1 MSFASILSGPSDDQP
16 VRKPSPLPA
25 PTSVHTPHAPPV
37 FTHRNLDHSSTPTA
51 IHHKQDHRLDIEKR
65 IDAPRAAQATNGFA
79 KPDVEYPAPVPRA
92 PLRKPFPPGVDLEQV
107 NRATAEIDHAEKSD
121 VEEPGFEAE
130 QERYR
135 EKGYK
140 RSVESSRA
148 EEVRRKVGCLRVVSC
163 RANRLY

>member
-1 MSFASILSGPSDDQP
+1 MSFASILSGPSDEQP
-16 VRKPSPLPA
+16 ARKPSPLPV
-25 PTSVHTPHAPPV
+25 PVSVHTPHAPPI
-37 FTHRNLDHSSTPTA
+37 FTQRHLDHSSTPTA
-51 IHHKQDHRLDIEKR
+51 IHNKHDHVEKR
-65 IDAPRAAQATNGFA
+65 IDAPRAPQATNGFA

-107 NRATAEIDHAEKSD
+107 NRAAAEIDHAEKSD
-121 VEEPGFEAE
+121 VEDPGFEAE

-148 EEVRRKVGCLRVVSC
+148 EEVRRKVGCLRVVSSQAI
-163 RANRLY
+163 RPPY

>member
-1 MSFASILSGPSDDQP
+1 MSFASILSGPSDEQP
-16 VRKPSPLPA
+16 ARKPSPLPA
-25 PTSVHTPHAPPV
+25 PISVHRPHAPPV
-37 FTHRNLDHSSTPTA
+37 FTHRHLDHSSTPAT
-51 IHHKQDHRLDIEKR
+51 IHHKHEHVEKR
-65 IDAPRAAQATNGFA
+65 IDAPRPPQATNGFA
-79 KPDVEYPAPVPRA
+79 KPDVEHPAPVPRA

-107 NRATAEIDHAEKSD
+107 NRAAAEIDHAEKSD
-121 VEEPGFEAE
+121 VEDPGFEAE

-163 RANRLY
+163 RTNRPPY